1 MLMSGRDKNKI
12 YLNYLKDHPE
22 VLEDEPPHV
31 SSPSFWQMMLEE
43 GRCTGEEMYKS
54 VYEARQKWEKFHL
67 EKAKL
72 LGLDISIQRL
82 HLDKSWI
89 IGITANSLK
98 ETDSENQQP
107 L

>member
-1 MLMSGRDKNKI
+1 MSGKDKNEL

-22 VLEDEPPHV
+22 LLSDEPPHV
-31 SSPSFWQMMLEE
+31 SCPSFWQMMLEE
-43 GRCTGEEMYKS
+43 GRCTGEEMFRS
-54 VYEARQKWEKFHL
+54 VSEARQKWEKFHL

-82 HLDKSWI
+82 HLDKTWI
-89 IGITANSLK
+89 LGVTAKIFK
-98 ETDSENQQP
+98 ETNSENQNP